1 MKIILTTSQLKRLNR
16 TITEQIDT
24 DDEERELMNTWYGDD
39 EEDVYDPFGDETD
52 NEDEFDSQY
61 EPDYGYDT
69 DDSYDLSREK
79 NAKEKLKRSIRVGGA
94 GAVDKET
101 RQYEIDGKK
110 IILTPIEYRQ
120 KLKDMGRTT
129 PEKAAIMGVAVDSSG
144 KIIDFAGN
152 AVKKKVKYLQK
163 RIKTIQN
170 DIDKFESVMNRGDGD
185 ERLKWKIKYLYASL
199 DTAMNDYD
207 ELTGNVNG
215 EEYNF

>member
-39 EEDVYDPFGDETD
+39 EEDVYDPFDDETD